1 MENLVYSVTIG
12 GDEEQWLIQKYFYLT
27 QGITVKYAGFTSS
40 NDDLLSMFSWFFP
53 IQSKIFSEP
62 IEIFRKNDW

>member
-1 MENLVYSVTIG
+1 MENKR
-12 GDEEQWLIQKYFYLT
+12 LIQKYFYLT

-40 NDDLLSMFSWFFP
+40 NDDLLSMFSWFSP

-62 IEIFRKNDW
+62 IEVFHENDC